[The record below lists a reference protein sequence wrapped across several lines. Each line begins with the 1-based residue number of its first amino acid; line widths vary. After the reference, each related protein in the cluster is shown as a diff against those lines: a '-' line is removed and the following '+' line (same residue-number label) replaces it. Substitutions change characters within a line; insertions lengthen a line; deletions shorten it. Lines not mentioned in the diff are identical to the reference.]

1 MVGLGVGEI
10 SGASDWLLNGGSVA
24 KFEISLRLGNL
35 QGMTQIA
42 KQQSRF
48 FKGSQFGG
56 GVQLVQKVTVWPP
69 SALARVSRQVLARVE
84 F

>member
-1 MVGLGVGEI
+1 MGEI
-10 SGASDWLLNGGSVA
+10 SGASEWLLNGGSVA

-56 GVQLVQKVTVWPP
+56 GVQLVQKVTVCPP
-69 SALARVSRQVLARVE
+69 SIGAGLQASVGAR
-84 F
+84 